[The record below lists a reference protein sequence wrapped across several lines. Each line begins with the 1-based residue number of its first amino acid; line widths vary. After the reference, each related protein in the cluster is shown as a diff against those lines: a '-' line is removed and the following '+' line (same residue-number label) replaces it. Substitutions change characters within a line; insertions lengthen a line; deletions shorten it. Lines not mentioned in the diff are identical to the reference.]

1 MMRCLFLLSF
11 IKYCAS
17 IPWIDQKRNDFVV
30 DILNAREKKNT
41 DLENNPNY
49 TMTIRFFIFRVVH
62 LLNHCHTPPP
72 QLEKNPVLW
81 WLHETQKA
89 LIFLFIYF
97 CARRIRRYREQFES
111 QNHWR
116 KSEKLDSC
124 YFTFWY
130 TIIISQVLWLCC
142 SSYFKRSIS
151 TCSVRQ

>member
-30 DILNAREKKNT
+30 DILNAREKMNT

-72 QLEKNPVLW
+72 QVEKKSSLMMTTRNTESINFFVHLFLCKKNKTKSRTIWKSKSLTKIRKTWLVL
-81 WLHETQKA
+81 
-89 LIFLFIYF
+89 FY
-97 CARRIRRYREQFES
+97 
-111 QNHWR
+111 
-116 KSEKLDSC
+116 
-124 YFTFWY
+124 
-130 TIIISQVLWLCC
+130 VLVHNYYLA
-142 SSYFKRSIS
+142 SIMIML
-151 TCSVRQ
+151 